1 MANTKKTTTTKKA
14 TVQEPVVQEAVK
26 KVEPAKK
33 VPKKFAPEERIECRS
48 VTAGELIL
56 VGDKTK
62 LQYTW
67 SDFNDVAYVEYQ
79 DLQSLQSRKSSF
91 LTKPLFIIE
100 DDEVVEQWSTMLKPI
115 YDAFN
120 NQSIEELFSLAPDKV
135 ERALNKMPEG
145 IKEAVK
151 TKAAAMIQSRELFD
165 IRIIEVIDKVL
176 ETELKEMLIG

>member
-1 MANTKKTTTTKKA
+1 MANTKKTNTTKKT
-14 TVQEPVVQEAVK
+14 TVQEPVVKEVVK
-26 KVEPAKK
+26 KDEPVKK
-33 VPKKFAPEERIECRS
+33 TPKKFAPDERIECRS

-79 DLQSLQSRKSSF
+79 DLQSLQSRKSNF

-100 DDEVVEQWSTMLKPI
+100 DSDVVAQWSTMLKPI
-115 YDAFN
+115 YDSFN
-120 NQSIEELFSLAPDKV
+120 NQSIDELLMLEPNSF
-135 ERALNKMPEG
+135 ERALKKMPAG
-145 IKEAVK
+145 IKDAVK

-165 IRIIEVIDKVL
+165 IRIIEIIDRVL
-176 ETELKEMLIG
+176 ETELKEMFIN

>member
-33 VPKKFAPEERIECRS
+33 VPKKFAPDERIECRS

-100 DDEVVEQWSTMLKPI
+100 DDEVVEQWSAMLKPI

-120 NQSIEELFSLAPDKV
+120 NQSIEELFALQPDKV

-165 IRIIEVIDKVL
+165 IRIIEVIDRVL